1 MNALERDG
9 LSGILEEYTARS
21 VSLGARVHVLGT
33 STSFTGVVHGI
44 DETGA
49 LLVEDDSGI
58 MQRVLSG
65 DVSVRGVM
73 GYV

>member
-1 MNALERDG
+1 MDRLEAEGFRAIEADYRAQSCTLG
-9 LSGILEEYTARS
+9 SRVS
-21 VSLGARVHVLGT
+21 VSGSVC
-33 STSFTGVVHGI
+33 FTGMAEGI

-49 LLVEDDSGI
+49 LLVRDEAGVLR
-58 MQRVLSG
+58 RVLSG